1 MFSLNKMCPVC
12 EKAVKTVTGKAISSG
27 GGSHITLGEEKS
39 DKQVLN
45 DFLIRK
51 VVSRERNHATRDAR
65 VQEKHTATSC
75 EDTLWCCLRLP
86 LIQAMIGTNAL
97 THMQKEGEWRDL
109 LAQWGSDCCQV
120 FSSEPWRLRTGSGL
134 RQDLYWLTAKAKK
147 GWARGDLVFA
157 CRRDLFHM
165 YFPTC
170 WVL

>member
-1 MFSLNKMCPVC
+1 MCPVC

-75 EDTLWCCLRLP
+75 EDDFVMLFASATNPSRDRDKCPYTYAEGRRMKRSTGTVRFKLLSGIVIRAMETQNGLWS
-86 LIQAMIGTNAL
+86 QTGS
-97 THMQKEGEWRDL
+97 L
-109 LAQWGSDCCQV
+109 LAYS
-120 FSSEPWRLRTGSGL
+120 
-134 RQDLYWLTAKAKK
+134 
-147 GWARGDLVFA
+147 
-157 CRRDLFHM
+157 
-165 YFPTC
+165 
-170 WVL
+170 